1 MRTGIVAACIA
12 LAVPG
17 LARADRRYYAWT
29 YNAATAEP
37 GGLDV
42 ELWTTLAQ
50 PRPGPGLQV
59 WTHELELETGITE
72 SWDVALYNDFT
83 YEQGG
88 QLRYQAVKL
97 ESRYRPSQ
105 PGEWFVDPI
114 LYLEV
119 KKELVED
126 RPWAVEGKV
135 IVAKDVGPLNLSANL
150 SAEQEFIPGGGTE
163 TEWGWYGAASWELHP
178 VVRVGGETY
187 GFWTKAGGGPYA
199 STAYAGPA
207 LALAVSRVWLV
218 LGTSWGMGDASDRFR
233 ARAVMA
239 FQF

>member
-1 MRTGIVAACIA
+1 MRTAIVVACIA

-17 LARADRRYYAWT
+17 FARADRRYYAWT

-42 ELWTTLAQ
+42 ELWTTLSQ
-50 PRPGPGLQV
+50 PRPGAALQA
-59 WTHELELETGITE
+59 WTHELELETGITDR
-72 SWDVALYNDFT
+72 WDIALYNDFQRA
-83 YEQGG
+83 QGG
-88 QLRYQAVKL
+88 SLRYQAVKV
-97 ESRYRPSQ
+97 ESRYRLSQ
-105 PGEWFVDPI
+105 PGEWLVDPI

-135 IVAKDVGPLNLSANL
+135 IVAKDVGPLNLSVNL
-150 SAEQEFIPGGGTE
+150 SGEQEFIPGGGTE
-163 TEWGWYGAASWELHP
+163 TEWGWYGAASYELHP
-178 VVRVGGETY
+178 MARIGGEAYGFWSKVGGEPY
-187 GFWTKAGGGPYA
+187 G
-199 STAYAGPA
+199 SSAYAGPA
-207 LALAVSRVWLV
+207 LSIAVSRVWLV
-218 LGTSWGMGDASDRFR
+218 LGASWGLAGTGDRFR